1 MPGISSCFYANPI
14 PMKSLF
20 LLCLLVLAGVLA
32 GCSSEAADNTKETK
46 PEDVKLDMTDEQKAE
61 ISKKFDN
68 PNWKK
73 R

>member
-1 MPGISSCFYANPI
+1 MPGISPCLNLNPK
-14 PMKSLF
+14 PMKSLL
-20 LLCLLVLAGVLA
+20 LLCLIILAGVLA

-61 ISKKFDN
+61 LSKKFDN